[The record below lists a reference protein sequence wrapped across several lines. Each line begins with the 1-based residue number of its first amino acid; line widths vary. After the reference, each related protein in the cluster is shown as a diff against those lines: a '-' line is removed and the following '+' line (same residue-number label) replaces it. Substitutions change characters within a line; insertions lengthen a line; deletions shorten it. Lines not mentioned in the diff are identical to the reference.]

1 MNGIVTFIMIILI
14 AIFSIALMFYWE
26 GVVKT
31 FFRLPGIN
39 LILLTL
45 VLIFGFIEQL
55 YLTLNPEK
63 RTKYI
68 KTSIYQKF
76 FW

>member
-1 MNGIVTFIMIILI
+1 MNGTVTFIMIILI
-14 AIFSIALMFYWE
+14 AIFSITLMFYWE

-39 LILLTL
+39 LILLAL
-45 VLIFGFIEQL
+45 VLIFGLIEQL
-55 YLTLNPEK
+55 YLTFNPEK

-68 KTSIYQKF
+68 KTSIYQNF

>member
-1 MNGIVTFIMIILI
+1 MNGIITFILTILI
-14 AIFSIALMFYWE
+14 AIFSISLMFYWE

-45 VLIFGFIEQL
+45 VLIFGFIEQI
-55 YLTLNPEK
+55 YLTFHPER

-68 KTSIYQKF
+68 KTSLYQIF

>member
-31 FFRLPGIN
+31 FLDYQE
-39 LILLTL
+39 LI
-45 VLIFGFIEQL
+45 
-55 YLTLNPEK
+55 
-63 RTKYI
+63 
-68 KTSIYQKF
+68 
-76 FW
+76 